1 MNLEYFRQKQ
11 MRCEQCFKQVNIGT
25 VVLVVG
31 VSVLVLGI
39 ITFIVFTLDGI
50 NVFTEEALPA
60 AFNPITLIVVSLMF
74 IVIVLYD
81 KKIIGKKGDIDKY
94 AILYR

>member
-11 MRCEQCFKQVNIGT
+11 MQCEQCFKQINIGT

-31 VSVLVLGI
+31 VSVFALGI
-39 ITFIVFTLDGI
+39 ITFIAFTLDGI
-50 NVFTEEALPA
+50 NVFTEESLPA
-60 AFNPITLIVVSLMF
+60 AFNPITFMVISLMF

-81 KKIIGKKGDIDKY
+81 KKTIGKKEI
-94 AILYR
+94 

>member
-11 MRCEQCFKQVNIGT
+11 MQLEKQLKKINIGT
-25 VVLVVG
+25 VVLTVSICVLALG
-31 VSVLVLGI
+31 VIFFVA
-39 ITFIVFTLDGI
+39 FTLDEI
-50 NVFTEEALPA
+50 DVFTEESLPA
-60 AFNPITLIVVSLMF
+60 VFNPITLMVVSLVF

-94 AILYR
+94 AIL